1 MEEQEEQFPSP
12 HAVTYYHLTI
22 LSVSSSSSIS
32 NRHSILTKMSEKKKR
47 PITTMKIEGNFALM
61 SLAIPRCV
69 LFYFYPLTHIVDRML
84 FAYICLLHTAPCAA
98 SFFCCV
104 CSSVRSYLSTWQT
117 WGISVI
123 YLCNQ
128 VGKKATKRN
137 IRTTRDNAEST
148 ARKLQSDCA
157 TKSTKSVVS
166 NANANAN
173 TNTNANANAYH
184 NRSKRTGLIYST
196 LYPL

>member
-1 MEEQEEQFPSP
+1 MGQGTKQKNKFRDLTKANTISQPDSIQKSNFDGYEADGRTGRTVSSP

-104 CSSVRSYLSTWQT
+104 CSSVRSYLST
-117 WGISVI
+117 
-123 YLCNQ
+123 
-128 VGKKATKRN
+128 
-137 IRTTRDNAEST
+137 
-148 ARKLQSDCA
+148 
-157 TKSTKSVVS
+157 
-166 NANANAN
+166 
-173 TNTNANANAYH
+173 
-184 NRSKRTGLIYST
+184 
-196 LYPL
+196 